1 MKTVKSLMI
10 LIPAAMTITACDGW
24 QKSPSSDLEEMR
36 AQAKVITEMGPD
48 KPQTITKEVVVKE
61 QVPVEVIKT
70 VVVEKQVEV
79 KVKETDITNSMILL
93 TADSEM
99 TFAEGVSSSYK
110 IRASLPI
117 PGATVALTASN
128 LPEGATLKPSNEKDV
143 YVLSWNPPMYTVDS
157 GKSLKSIPVK
167 FTATVTNAGTSKNA
181 DAVKGMINELDKTLF
196 VTKNQVAPS
205 ALAVNGIAGEIME
218 DQLTPFSV
226 TVTVPGIDGKSS
238 QKPRVLIS
246 YDSNAISAGNDFQEL
261 DGSRYVIA
269 DLNKKDPEYLGDSKW
284 KINLIFDTKNIA
296 VQPQLAK
303 DGTIMLQANGTRVR
317 FSVKAFSPNGLSTA
331 EATVQTKIVYT
342 KTISA
347 PRFDVSGLGKQGL
360 EVSPGEK
367 IVLRFSASS
376 SSKNAIVAVETKN
389 SDLPG
394 NPQVTCEA
402 SSTGGNKQECTLTW
416 EVPCDATSKT
426 LKGSI
431 QMSATGTSNG
441 QISNVT
447 DYSLKTLKA
456 AKDKGL
462 CAAPAKTAA
471 KSAEAK

>member
-24 QKSPSSDLEEMR
+24 QKSPSSDLEDMR
-36 AQAKVITEMGPD
+36 AQAKVITQMGPD
-48 KPQTITKEVVVKE
+48 KPQTITKEVVVTE
-61 QVPVEVIKT
+61 QVPVEVVKT
-70 VVVEKQVEV
+70 VVVEKEVEV
-79 KVKETDITNSMILL
+79 KVKETDITRSMILL

-99 TFAEGVSSSYK
+99 TFAEGVSSTYK

-117 PGATVALTASN
+117 PGATVSLTASN
-128 LPEGATLKPSNEKDV
+128 LPEGASLKPSSEKDV
-143 YVLSWNPPMYTVDS
+143 YVLTWNPPMYTVDA

-167 FTATVTNAGTSKNA
+167 FTATVTNAGTAKGA
-181 DAVKGMINELDKTLF
+181 EAVKGMINELDKTLF

-205 ALAVNGIAGEIME
+205 ALSVAGIAGEIME

-238 QKPRVLIS
+238 QKPRFVIT
-246 YDSNAISAGNDFQEL
+246 YDGNALTAGNDFMEL
-261 DGSRYVIA
+261 DGARYVIA
-269 DLNKKDPEYLGDSKW
+269 DLNKKDAEYIGDSKW

-303 DGTIMLQANGTRVR
+303 NGTIMLQANGTRVR
-317 FSVKAFSPNGLSTA
+317 FSIKAFSPNGLSTA
-331 EATVQTKIVYT
+331 EQTVQTKIVYT
-342 KTISA
+342 KTITA

-376 SSKNAIVAVETKN
+376 SNKNAVVAVESKN
-389 SDLPG
+389 SALPG
-394 NPQVTCEA
+394 NPQVTCED
-402 SSTGGNKQECTLTW
+402 SSTGSNKQDCTLTW
-416 EVPCDATSKT
+416 EVPCDATAKT
-426 LKGSI
+426 LKGAVE
-431 QMSATGTSNG
+431 MSATGSFNG

-447 DYSLKTLKA
+447 EYSLKTLKA
-456 AKDKGL
+456 AKAKNL
-462 CAAPAKTAA
+462 CAAPAKTAVKA
-471 KSAEAK
+471 AEAK

>member
-10 LIPAAMTITACDGW
+10 AIPAAMALTACDGW
-24 QKSPSSDLEEMR
+24 QKNPSSDLQEMR
-36 AQAKVITEMGPD
+36 AQAKTITEMGPD
-48 KPQTITKEVVVKE
+48 KPQTITETVVVTKPS
-61 QVPVEVIKT
+61 PVEVTKT
-70 VVVEKQVEV
+70 VVVEKEVEV
-79 KVKETDITNSMILL
+79 KVKETDITRSMILL

-99 TFAEGVSSSYK
+99 TFSEGVSSSYK
-110 IRASLPI
+110 IRASLPV
-117 PGATVALTASN
+117 PGAAVTLTASN
-128 LPEGATLKPSNEKDV
+128 LPEGASLKPSSEKDV
-143 YVLSWNPPMYTVDS
+143 YVLTWNPPMYTVDA

-205 ALAVNGIAGEIME
+205 ALTVSGIAAETSE

-238 QKPRVLIS
+238 QKPRIVIS
-246 YDSNAISAGNDFQEL
+246 YDANAITAGNDFLEL

-269 DLNKKDPEYLGDSKW
+269 DLNKKDAEYLGDSKW

-331 EATVQTKIVYT
+331 ESVVQTKIVYT

-367 IVLRFSASS
+367 VTLRFAVSS
-376 SSKNAIVAVETKN
+376 SSKNAVVAVESKN
-389 SDLPG
+389 SGLPG
-394 NPQVTCEA
+394 NPQVSCETSA
-402 SSTGGNKQECTLTW
+402 VGSNKQECTLTW

-426 LKGSI
+426 LKGAI
-431 QMSATGTSNG
+431 EMSATGSLNG
-441 QISNVT
+441 QVSNVT
-447 DYSLKTLKA
+447 EYALKTVKA
-456 AKDKGL
+456 AKDKKL

-471 KSAEAK
+471 KAAEAK